1 LKRFS
6 QLLQNVFDRS
16 RQHYSPI
23 GAGSGRGCTVGRCYR
38 RSHEQDDH
46 GGEQDG
52 GHSGFGSHCAALL
65 IDRSLSRVGHAVLW
79 ATHRV
84 FIRASATAAIRKRA
98 MDHQLFSQLRV
109 AVRGAAYPRLARTH
123 VAKFGSSPSIL
134 VREGSAPKVKKHKIY
149 EHTLTESIAAYIRRR
164 LGRRDLHGY
173 CKYVRIIC
181 TPIYSVRV

>member
-1 LKRFS
+1 MACCITVPTSLMSARGYHYPGDEVLKRFS

-16 RQHYSPI
+16 RQHSPI

-98 MDHQLFSQLRV
+98 MDHQLFSQQRV
-109 AVRGAAYPRLARTH
+109 AVRGEPRVCSSCPYPCGQIWVLSIY
-123 VAKFGSSPSIL
+123 FG
-134 VREGSAPKVKKHKIY
+134 
-149 EHTLTESIAAYIRRR
+149 
-164 LGRRDLHGY
+164 
-173 CKYVRIIC
+173 
-181 TPIYSVRV
+181 

>member
-1 LKRFS
+1 MKRFS

-16 RQHYSPI
+16 RQHSPI

-46 GGEQDG
+46 GGGDGGEQDG

-65 IDRSLSRVGHAVLW
+65 IDRSLARVGHAVLW

-84 FIRASATAAIRKRA
+84 FIRAYATAAIRKRA

-109 AVRGAAYPRLARTH
+109 AVRGAAYARLAR
-123 VAKFGSSPSIL
+123 IL
-134 VREGSAPKVKKHKIY
+134 VAAATSIYILQLSTY
-149 EHTLTESIAAYIRRR
+149 EHLFR
-164 LGRRDLHGY
+164 Y
-173 CKYVRIIC
+173 CYCIYTVRTCIYKYVHAM
-181 TPIYSVRV
+181 